1 MKTVSIFLMT
11 LLMAVAGAS
20 FGQVAKYQP
29 KVIILFLG
37 EKNPTFDESK
47 YPDLSFYY
55 TPELEL
61 VKSEKAKSQSS
72 GKKAFG
78 SLTGFSSQSSAE
90 ANDEYT
96 GTPAEIIN
104 LAIGARDVYLFDK
117 KGVFS
122 GKLWGTF
129 GDDDRKL
136 DDWSFLLSG
145 KKKTVVTG
153 GAPYDTKKLGDF
165 AKDFVKKGKTTGKV
179 KNAKVKKGKQP
190 TLHNMY
196 GEKWP
201 DFKVQDASGK
211 EVDFSEIT
219 SGNPLTMVCTL
230 YLEKDYDMNK
240 AKESGEGKSGKE
252 YMNSIAEALAT
263 DKAVSGLSN
272 LESQIFKYRVER

>member
-11 LLMAVAGAS
+11 MMMAVAGAS

-55 TPELEL
+55 TPEIEL

-72 GKKAFG
+72 AKKAFG
-78 SLTGFSSQSSAE
+78 SLTGYSRQSWAE
-90 ANDEYT
+90 SGDEYT

-104 LAIGARDVYLFDK
+104 LAIGAKDVYLFDK

-122 GKLWGTF
+122 GRLWGTF
-129 GDDDRKL
+129 RDNDRKL
-136 DDWSFLLSG
+136 DDWAFLLSA
-145 KKKTVVTG
+145 KRKTIVTKDK
-153 GAPYDTKKLGDF
+153 YYETKTLREF
-165 AKDFVKKGKTTGKV
+165 SKDFVKKGKTAGKV
-179 KNAKVKKGKQP
+179 KNKKVKKGEKP

-196 GEKWP
+196 GQKWP

-230 YLEKDYDMNK
+230 YLEKDYDMIK
-240 AKESGEGKSGKE
+240 GKESGEGKTGKE
-252 YMNSIAEALAT
+252 FINSVAEVMAA
-263 DKAVSGLSN
+263 DRAISGLSN
-272 LESQIFKYRVER
+272 LESQIFHFRVEQ

>member
-252 YMNSIAEALAT
+252 YMNSIAEDLAT
-263 DKAVSGLSN
+263 EKAVSGLSN
-272 LESQIFKYRVER
+272 LESQIFQFRVER